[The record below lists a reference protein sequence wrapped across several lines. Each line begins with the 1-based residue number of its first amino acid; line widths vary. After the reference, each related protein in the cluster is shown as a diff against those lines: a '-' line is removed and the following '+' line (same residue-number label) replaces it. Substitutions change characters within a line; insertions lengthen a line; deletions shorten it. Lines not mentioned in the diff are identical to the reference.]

1 MAPPC
6 AGKMNQHTMASSK
19 TNAAFGHTM
28 VAKLWLDVAPAC
40 AGRDDDMFEGKC
52 AAMRYIFAYELPK
65 TDAWLAIL
73 SARNSTCR
81 EMRDA
86 WF

>member
-28 VAKLWLDVAPAC
+28 VA
-40 AGRDDDMFEGKC
+40 
-52 AAMRYIFAYELPK
+52 
-65 TDAWLAIL
+65 WLAVA
-73 SARNSTCR
+73 SARNPTCR
-81 EMRDA
+81 EMRDD